1 MAQLLATSEED
12 SEQAASLLERLN
24 KEKKVLTQECQQLK
38 KKGVIIIISIMKTL
52 LFVCSDQALQRRVVE
67 LDREK
72 DRLERRSS
80 GRMSSPEVGRV
91 KKERDELVMAVE
103 RMEQELSQV
112 TGGLCVHV
120 YVFITVTRRVAEF
133 NRRKR
138 QH

>member
-1 MAQLLATSEED
+1 M
-12 SEQAASLLERLN
+12 
-24 KEKKVLTQECQQLK
+24 
-38 KKGVIIIISIMKTL
+38 
-52 LFVCSDQALQRRVVE
+52 QRRVVE

-80 GRMSSPEVGRV
+80 GRMSSPEVSRV

-112 TGGLCVHV
+112 TGRLCVHV
-120 YVFITVTRRVAEF
+120 YVFITVTRRVTEF